1 MKKQKRRT
9 KRKAE
14 NINLVPRKYISIK
27 RELDVNRY
35 SDLGK
40 YLWANMEYARAIFN
54 DGISYLKGV
63 RPYMIENRARI
74 QQRNDF
80 IEDYDDYE
88 NKYYEDRKP
97 YDFSVYFYRAFERGW
112 KRYESFYV
120 TGIRVGVCERLDV
133 AKRAVDKYNY
143 GLKLHEDENK
153 HLNLKEAELIYH
165 NYNKNKGSFEITD
178 KHSNRI
184 KVLDSKTLI
193 FTVNNNGLTGH
204 RAKPNQIILNLKE
217 SIYGSTN
224 NYNSF
229 NPKDI
234 KKICFNYKFG
244 RFFVTFVVVNRVEK
258 QSWTSREPLA
268 GIDLGARNPVTIHDG
283 VNTYTLRHSE
293 KTKAKIRRLEYRRD
307 MLQSIRD
314 RKTIG
319 SRKYARVEHKLHKTL
334 TRLNNI
340 RDDWRKK
347 TAFYIV
353 NSYEEIIV
361 DIFTAPVVDSK
372 SSATSNVINKRVLDH
387 GMGYFQDLLPH
398 MATKY
403 NCKMK
408 LAPPDT
414 TRTCSSCGFVNERLE
429 LKDNYLI
436 CKDCG
441 AVIQRDENASINCY
455 KSV

>member
-1 MKKQKRRT
+1 MKKHISDDAQLNLL
-9 KRKAE
+9 KAE
-14 NINLVPRKYISIK
+14 L
-27 RELDVNRY
+27 
-35 SDLGK
+35 
-40 YLWANMEYARAIFN
+40 
-54 DGISYLKGV
+54 
-63 RPYMIENRARI
+63 
-74 QQRNDF
+74 Q
-80 IEDYDDYE
+80 
-88 NKYYEDRKP
+88 
-97 YDFSVYFYRAFERGW
+97 
-112 KRYESFYV
+112 
-120 TGIRVGVCERLDV
+120 
-133 AKRAVDKYNY
+133 
-143 GLKLHEDENK
+143 
-153 HLNLKEAELIYH
+153 YH
-165 NYNKNKGSFEITD
+165 RFNKNKNSFEVYD
-178 KHSNRI
+178 KRSSRI
-184 KVLDSKTLI
+184 KILDSHTLL
-193 FTVNNNGLTGH
+193 FTTNNSKGNSMSQPF
-204 RAKPNQIILNLKE
+204 KPNQIILNLKE

-258 QSWTSREPLA
+258 QSWANRKPLA

-314 RKTIG
+314 RKTKG
-319 SRKYARVEHKLHKTL
+319 SRKYARVENKLHKTL

-441 AVIQRDENASINCY
+441 VIIQRDENASINCY
-455 KSV
+455 NSK